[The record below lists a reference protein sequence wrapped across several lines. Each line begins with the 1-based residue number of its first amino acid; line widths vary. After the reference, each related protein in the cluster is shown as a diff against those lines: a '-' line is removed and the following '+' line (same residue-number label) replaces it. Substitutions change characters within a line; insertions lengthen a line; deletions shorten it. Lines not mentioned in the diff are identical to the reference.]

1 MSCDIQSIKKRAD
14 FVNLSKKGI
23 SSPQKGLVL
32 QSISSM
38 DGSSKNL
45 IRLGVTATKKIGNA
59 VIRNKCKRKLRALAK
74 EVLTKC
80 AKENNDYVLIARRT
94 TYDRN
99 INLLKLDLIS
109 ALKEVKLIKQNL

>member
-38 DGSSKNL
+38 DESNNNL
-45 IRLGVTATKKIGNA
+45 IRLGVTATK
-59 VIRNKCKRKLRALAK
+59 
-74 EVLTKC
+74 
-80 AKENNDYVLIARRT
+80 
-94 TYDRN
+94 
-99 INLLKLDLIS
+99 
-109 ALKEVKLIKQNL
+109 

>member
-45 IRLGVTATKKIGNA
+45 IRLGVTATKKLVTQLLEIN
-59 VIRNKCKRKLRALAK
+59 V
-74 EVLTKC
+74 
-80 AKENNDYVLIARRT
+80 KEN
-94 TYDRN
+94 
-99 INLLKLDLIS
+99 
-109 ALKEVKLIKQNL
+109 